1 MVYADPAAIAAIQ
14 DTIRTEQNFIFAC
27 GLTGAQLAG
36 AGRRRVLTQMAEHQ
50 DRMQACSR
58 LLAAADIPD
67 TPPAFA
73 PPEPITN
80 ARSARLALANIDNAL
95 VARYADM
102 AAATQGDDR
111 AFAISAAQASAR
123 AAVQWGAAS
132 QAFPTAE

>member
-1 MVYADPAAIAAIQ
+1 MVYTDPVAIAAIQ

-50 DRMQACSR
+50 DRMQTCSQ

-67 TPPAFA
+67 TPPAFT
-73 PPEPITN
+73 PPKPITN
-80 ARSARLALANIDNAL
+80 AQSARFALANIDNAL
-95 VARYADM
+95 VGRYADM
-102 AAATQGDDR
+102 AAATQGQDR
-111 AFAISAAQASAR
+111 AFAINAGQACAR
-123 AAVQWGAAS
+123 SAVQWGAAS